1 MRPGIT
7 FKLFLAVLAVGMV
20 VTLAMGAALRWRFE
34 HDFLVYVN
42 EREGRRVE
50 RMVSTLTRFYIRDN
64 SWEGLRRDPNAWV
77 HMLTVPPPRDD
88 FGMLDD
94 RDGFEPF
101 RSRSRDTD
109 EDGDSDGG
117 AVPDDTRL
125 DDAAP
130 RPGADRAGTDRAA
143 DNSAEAARDD
153 LPADASAHNAEND
166 AAVQF
171 PSADGFIRY
180 GFHRHGPN
188 EGVRTGTWHTHA
200 AHPGEPV
207 RATPES
213 FWRDLLPRDS
223 FGLGDSTV
231 RERFRPPPPPP
242 WDGAE
247 PDFPLLP
254 MEPGRP
260 PPILPRFTLV
270 DPVGTWVAG
279 AFPPAKDAPRHPI
292 TVDGRRVGWLI
303 APLPDRLPDEADK
316 RFQIQQIQATWIIGG
331 LAVILAM
338 VVSVLLA
345 RIFLAPV
352 RRLAAGTQALVAGD
366 YKTRVRVT
374 SSDEL
379 GRLARDFNRLAHSL
393 ERNEA
398 LRREW
403 LADISHE
410 LRTPLAVMRGEIEA
424 LQDGI
429 RPLNAGALSSLQSE
443 VAILSA
449 LIDDLYELALA
460 DVGALT
466 YHLAP
471 MDLGELV
478 TAITEGF
485 SERLASHGVTL
496 TWTPPATPVW
506 IEADQKRLTQL
517 FANLLE
523 NTVRYTHSP
532 GELHIAL
539 AVDTTE
545 GRAVLTFDD
554 TPPAVPEESLLRI
567 FDRLFRVEGSRNR
580 ASGGAGLG
588 LAICQR
594 IVEGHQGTITA
605 HASPLGGL
613 QVKVCL
619 PLPSHPIFPDTTE
632 STS

>member
-101 RSRSRDTD
+101 RSGRSGVD

-117 AVPDDTRL
+117 ADQDKTRPEDATPQPSGAERAGGDPDDTEGAE
-125 DDAAP
+125 DDRMHSGDSVDARASDRTP
-130 RPGADRAGTDRAA
+130 RP
-143 DNSAEAARDD
+143 S
-153 LPADASAHNAEND
+153 S
-166 AAVQF
+166 
-171 PSADGFIRY
+171 DGFIRY
-180 GFHRHGPN
+180 GFHRHGPD
-188 EGVRTGTWHTHA
+188 EGLTAGTWHTHG
-200 AHPGEPV
+200 PQQGEPV

-247 PDFPLLP
+247 LDFPLLP
-254 MEPGRP
+254 MDPGRP

-303 APLPDRLPDEADK
+303 APLPDRLPDEADR
-316 RFQIQQIQATWIIGG
+316 RFQIQQVQATWIIGG

-429 RPLNAGALSSLQSE
+429 RPLNAGALISLQSE

-485 SERLASHGVTL
+485 GERLASHGVTL
-496 TWTPPATPVW
+496 TWTPPASPVW

-539 AVDTTE
+539 VVDQAE

-554 TPPAVPEESLLRI
+554 TPPAVPDESLLRI

>member
-101 RSRSRDTD
+101 RSGRSGVD

-117 AVPDDTRL
+117 ADQEKTRPEDATPQPSGAERAGGDPDDTEGAE
-125 DDAAP
+125 DDRMHSGDSVDAGASDRPP
-130 RPGADRAGTDRAA
+130 RP
-143 DNSAEAARDD
+143 S
-153 LPADASAHNAEND
+153 S
-166 AAVQF
+166 
-171 PSADGFIRY
+171 DGFIRY
-180 GFHRHGPN
+180 GFHRHGPD
-188 EGVRTGTWHTHA
+188 EGLTAGTWHTHG
-200 AHPGEPV
+200 PQQGEPV

-247 PDFPLLP
+247 LDFPLLP
-254 MEPGRP
+254 MDPGRP

-303 APLPDRLPDEADK
+303 APLPDRLPDEADR
-316 RFQIQQIQATWIIGG
+316 RFQIQQVQATWIIGG

-429 RPLNAGALSSLQSE
+429 RPLNAGALISLQSE

-485 SERLASHGVTL
+485 GERLASHGVTL
-496 TWTPPATPVW
+496 TWTPPASPVW

-539 AVDTTE
+539 VVDQAE

-554 TPPAVPEESLLRI
+554 TPPAVPDESLLRI